1 MDMASYLLFAFCY
14 LYDLMEQFLHS
25 YPFFGY
31 GRYDGCA
38 EECAELLGV
47 ELVAAVAELVVH
59 VEGYDHGHVHVDEL
73 GGEIEVALQV
83 AGVDDVDDDVGVLLY
98 DVFSH
103 VELFGRVCGERIGA
117 RQVDEGEVIPL
128 EVE

>member
-1 MDMASYLLFAFCY
+1 MVGMMGAPRSVPSCWVSSWLPL
-14 LYDLMEQFLHS
+14 S
-25 YPFFGY
+25 
-31 GRYDGCA
+31 R
-38 EECAELLGV
+38 
-47 ELVAAVAELVVH
+47 
-59 VEGYDHGHVHVDEL
+59 L